1 MGANVDVKN
10 PIEVRKAALGVLNKH
25 LGPEV
30 TRAFM
35 GQTLHR
41 TGDYTAEKYEMPEPS
56 FEELIQEFM
65 EEEAR
70 LEQEENKGKL

>member
-1 MGANVDVKN
+1 MGAVVDVEN
-10 PIEVRKAALGVLNKH
+10 PIDVRKAALRVLNTH

-41 TGDYTAEKYEMPEPS
+41 TGDFTAEKYERPEES
-56 FEELIQEFM
+56 FEEVTKQIM
-65 EEEAR
+65 ETDAEMRAR
-70 LEQEENKGKL
+70 RVLA